1 MLVLDGAFVS
11 ELTYLVV
18 FKSKGINSLVQIVKM
33 NVLTAVCLF
42 TIVRVNCFVLKKV
55 VWLLS
60 L

>member
-18 FKSKGINSLVQIVKM
+18 FKSKRINSVLQVVKM

-42 TIVRVNCFVLKKV
+42 VIARVNSFVLNHV
-55 VWLLS
+55 VLPSS

>member
-18 FKSKGINSLVQIVKM
+18 FKSKGINSVLQVVKM
-33 NVLTAVCLF
+33 NVLTAVCLLV
-42 TIVRVNCFVLKKV
+42 IIRVNCFVLNKV
-55 VWLLS
+55 AWLLS